1 MAKKKKKKFKKKHLK
16 AAVSPQSSSKKT
28 TADKPDTPTS
38 TQEHQ
43 EQEEVKEGQNEYSYI
58 RKDVRNVLII
68 LAIMLALIV
77 TAYIIDQNTTI
88 FSQFSDWLFKVTN
101 IQIQ

>member
-43 EQEEVKEGQNEYSYI
+43 EQEEVKEEQNEYSYI